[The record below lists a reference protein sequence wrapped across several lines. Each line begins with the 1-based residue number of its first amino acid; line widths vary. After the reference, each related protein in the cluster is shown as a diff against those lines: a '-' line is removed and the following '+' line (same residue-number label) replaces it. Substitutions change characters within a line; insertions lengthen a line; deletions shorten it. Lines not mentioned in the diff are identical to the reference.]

1 MIEIKNLNFIIL
13 GCINNIFKN
22 KLESKLT
29 IINGKGCNQI

>member
-13 GCINNIFKN
+13 GCINNIIN